1 MKNILFIVL
10 STFFLTNSFAQL
22 NEGDPT
28 VIIPGLGAGNN
39 ERVITTGVPFLQ
51 IAADSRSGGMGDI
64 GVSSAPDAFSQQW
77 NPAKYAFAKDKQ
89 AFGFTYTPYLS
100 KLVNDIFLGNI
111 TYYNRLNERSAIAA
125 SFRYFSL
132 GDIELRDTADQIP
145 LIESPNEFTFDVSY
159 SLKLSERFSMAIAG
173 RYLRSD
179 LKLQVGLDDASAAG
193 SFAVDIA
200 GYYQSEE
207 IPYDSFDGRWRAG
220 FNFSNIG
227 PKLKYDE
234 AGQESNLP
242 TNMALGGG
250 FDFILDPYNKVSAL
264 FEVNKLLVPTPPI
277 YGTKK
282 SYIDEN
288 GNGQYDEGVD
298 GDEGELIT
306 GSEPDN
312 SSIFS
317 GKDPDVS
324 FFQGIFQSFG
334 DAPDGFSEELKEF
347 TWALGAEYLYQ
358 DSFAFRVGYFNESDE
373 KGSRK
378 FATFGAGFKYTTINI
393 DLSYLFS
400 TATKTTSPL
409 EGTLRFGLTFNFG
422 EQYDEY

>member
-1 MKNILFIVL
+1 MKNIFLILFTALL
-10 STFFLTNSFAQL
+10 SFKTIAQP
-22 NEGDPT
+22 DQ
-28 VIIPGLGAGNN
+28 
-39 ERVITTGVPFLQ
+39 RVITTGVPFLQ

-64 GVSSAPDAFSQQW
+64 GVASAPDAFSQQW

-89 AFGFTYTPYLS
+89 AFGFTYTPYLG

-111 TYYNRLNERSAIAA
+111 TYYNRLNERSAVAA

-132 GDIELRDTADQIP
+132 GDIELRETADQIP
-145 LIESPNEFTFDVSY
+145 LIASPNELTFDLSY

-179 LKLQVGLDDASAAG
+179 LKLQVELDDAEAAG

-234 AGQESNLP
+234 AGQENNLP

-250 FDFILDPYNKVSAL
+250 FDFILDQYNKVSAL
-264 FEVNKLLVPTPPI
+264 VEVNKLLVPTPSDSNED
-277 YGTKK
+277 GT
-282 SYIDEN
+282 I
-288 GNGQYDEGVD
+288 
-298 GDEGELIT
+298 
-306 GSEPDN
+306 N
-312 SSIFS
+312 SQDDYSNQTF
-317 GKDPDVS
+317 V
-324 FFQGIFQSFG
+324 QGIFSSFG

-347 TWALGAEYLYQ
+347 TWAIGAEYLYQ
-358 DSFAFRVGYFNESDE
+358 DSFAFRLGYFNESDE

-400 TATKTTSPL
+400 TVDVASNPL

>member
-1 MKNILFIVL
+1 MKNVL
-10 STFFLTNSFAQL
+10 VVLLIALVNFSGFAQ
-22 NEGDPT
+22 NIDQ
-28 VIIPGLGAGNN
+28 
-39 ERVITTGVPFLQ
+39 RVITTGVPFML
-51 IAADSRSGGMGDI
+51 IAGDARSAGMGDI

-77 NPAKYAFAKDKQ
+77 NPAKFAFAKDKQ
-89 AFGFTYTPYLS
+89 GIGVTYTPYLS

-111 TYYNRLNERSAIAA
+111 TYYNRLNERSAVAA
-125 SFRYFSL
+125 SFRYFSN
-132 GDIELRDTADQIP
+132 GEIELRETADQVP
-145 LIESPNEFTFDVSY
+145 LLVKPNELLFDLSY
-159 SLKLSERFSMAIAG
+159 SLKLSERFSMAVAG
-173 RYLRSD
+173 RYIRSD
-179 LKLQVGLDDASAAG
+179 LKLQTAIEDANAANT
-193 SFAVDIA
+193 FAVDIA

-234 AGQESNLP
+234 AGQENNLP

-250 FDFILDPYNKVSAL
+250 FDFILDQYNKVSAL
-264 FEVNKLLVPTPPI
+264 VEVNKLLVPTPSDSNED
-277 YGTKK
+277 GT
-282 SYIDEN
+282 I
-288 GNGQYDEGVD
+288 
-298 GDEGELIT
+298 
-306 GSEPDN
+306 N
-312 SSIFS
+312 SQDDYSNQTF
-317 GKDPDVS
+317 V
-324 FFQGIFQSFG
+324 QGIFSSFG

-347 TWALGAEYLYQ
+347 TWAIGAEYLYQ
-358 DSFAFRVGYFNESDE
+358 DSFAFRLGYFNESDE

-400 TATKTTSPL
+400 TVDVASNPL